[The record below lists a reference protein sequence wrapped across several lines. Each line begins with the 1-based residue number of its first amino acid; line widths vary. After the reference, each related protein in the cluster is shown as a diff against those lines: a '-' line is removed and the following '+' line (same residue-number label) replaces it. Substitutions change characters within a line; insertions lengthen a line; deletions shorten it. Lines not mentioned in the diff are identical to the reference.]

1 MGLDV
6 GDDFFEALEDGV
18 VLCRF
23 VQSYSLFF
31 FSLVSHP
38 LYACDALALK
48 RQCFEFFASG

>member
-23 VQSYSLFF
+23 VICSRFYLTSCLSSSTRLQKL
-31 FSLVSHP
+31 SHG
-38 LYACDALALK
+38 
-48 RQCFEFFASG
+48 SVGV